1 MRTTSCSPSIPVLAA
16 ALAKSKQ
23 SSATWRILF
32 AQLMIGSLAYAEMR
46 LLLAKMLWHFD
57 MELAHSQDN
66 WFAKLQGFTIWNRS
80 GLDIRLKSV
89 KR

>member
-1 MRTTSCSPSIPVLAA
+1 
-16 ALAKSKQ
+16 
-23 SSATWRILF
+23 
-32 AQLMIGSLAYAEMR
+32 MIGSLAYAEMR
-46 LLLAKMLWHFD
+46 LLLAIMLWHFD

-66 WFAKLQGFTIWNRS
+66 WFAKLQGFTIWNRN